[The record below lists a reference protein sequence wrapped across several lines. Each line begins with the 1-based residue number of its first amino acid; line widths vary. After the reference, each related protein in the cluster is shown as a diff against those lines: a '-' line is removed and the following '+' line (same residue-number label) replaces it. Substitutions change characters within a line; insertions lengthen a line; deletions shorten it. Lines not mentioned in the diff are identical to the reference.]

1 MHAHIHTQVKCV
13 VLVNCGGCINL
24 LELLQPEE
32 EDVRFFIVDSRRP
45 FELDN
50 VYNQEQVNLVMREGE
65 ELEIPSFDDI
75 YTSDMVGVVFV
86 II

>member
-1 MHAHIHTQVKCV
+1 M
-13 VLVNCGGCINL
+13 NCGGCINL

-32 EDVRFFIVDSRRP
+32 EDVRFFIIDSRRP

-75 YTSDMVGVVFV
+75 YTSDVVGVVLV
-86 II
+86 IYGSQISSFAE